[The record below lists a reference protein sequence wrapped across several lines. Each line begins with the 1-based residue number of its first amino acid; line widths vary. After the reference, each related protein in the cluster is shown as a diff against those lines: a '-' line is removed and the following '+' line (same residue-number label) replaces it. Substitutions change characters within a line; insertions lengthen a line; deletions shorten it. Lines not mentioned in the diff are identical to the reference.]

1 MQARYSAIAA
11 TVLCGAFVLV
21 SSQDAE
27 AAAQRQG
34 NRSGHAAS
42 QHGASPVR
50 STPAQASRA
59 AAKAPAART
68 VATTRAHGGNAK
80 VVASARGTRAVRAA
94 AAGSLASR
102 GKAMVREATY
112 SYSAGGISCVPYA
125 RMVTGMNISGN
136 GGDWW
141 GNAAGEYQRDGR
153 PEPGSVLAFR
163 ASGGMRL
170 GHVAV
175 VERMVSAREIEIEHA
190 NWGGPGI
197 RKGSVLHNVSVVDVS
212 DRNDWTAVRVEVGHG
227 SGAYGRTY
235 STYGFIHNRPE
246 GSGAPRV
253 TYASSRRYEEVAEAP
268 ALSRPLDITVRNTG
282 R

>member
-1 MQARYSAIAA
+1 MQASYSAIAA

-21 SSQDAE
+21 SAQDAE

-42 QHGASPVR
+42 QH
-50 STPAQASRA
+50 A
-59 AAKAPAART
+59 AAPARSAPAHARGTASKAPAVRT
-68 VATTRAHGGNAK
+68 IATRAHGTNAK
-80 VVASARGTRAVRAA
+80 VASSRTTGSTRGATVARSNF
-94 AAGSLASR
+94 ASR
-102 GKAMVREATY
+102 GDASVQEATY

-125 RMVTGMNISGN
+125 RMVTGMNITGN

-141 GNAAGEYQRDGR
+141 GNAAGEYQRDSR

-227 SGAYGRTY
+227 SGSYGRTY
-235 STYGFIHNRPE
+235 NTYGFIHNRPA
-246 GSGAPRV
+246 GSAAPHV